1 LKRVIII
8 SDLHCGHWS
17 GLTPPAW
24 QYKPERNQQRHEYQ
38 KTIWDWYYNKI
49 TSFNSIDLLIVNGD
63 AVDGSGKKTG
73 GSENITSDLYEQA
86 EIAAFCIKQSQSK
99 QIAII
104 RGTPYHAFEGL
115 PIENI
120 IAGLIDADNISDHAY
135 FEIYG
140 NIIDCR
146 HKVGSSSIPHGK
158 FTPIAKEMMW
168 NILSA
173 ERGRNPKAN
182 ILVRSHVHYFI
193 AGQDAKRRFFTTPCL
208 QGSTTYGS
216 QQCSGIIDIGL
227 IELQFNEDG
236 SYNFIP
242 HLLDIQFDEEE
253 VIKV

>member
-1 LKRVIII
+1 MKRVIII

-24 QYKPERNQQRHEYQ
+24 QYKPERNQLRNEYQ
-38 KTIWDWYYNKI
+38 STVWNWYSEKI
-49 TSFNSIDLLIVNGD
+49 KSFDTIDLLIVNGD

-86 EIAAFCIKQSQSK
+86 EIAAYCINQAQAKQVQL
-99 QIAII
+99 I
-104 RGTPYHAFEGL
+104 RGTGYHVFEGI

-120 IAGLIDADNISDHAY
+120 IKDMTASAGISDHAY
-135 FEIYG
+135 FEIYN

-158 FTPIAKEMMW
+158 LTPIAKEMMW

-182 ILVRSHVHYFI
+182 IIVRSHVHYFI
-193 AGQDAKRRFFTTPCL
+193 CGLDAKRRFFTTPCL

-216 QQCSGIIDIGL
+216 QQCSGIIDIGF

-242 HLLDIQFDEEE
+242 HLLDLQYNEEE
-253 VIKV
+253 TIKI